1 MVATKSDKASVLS
14 IYPSHPKMP
23 RDAAFWCQSHLGFP
37 AQRRGKE
44 NSSCTALN
52 NFFVSSLHSFS
63 AVGIVSELRLHC
75 GVCRARA
82 QCKRARSPRRSCKC
96 IFWYCI
102 LAVGSVSTSAAI
114 APPLSSTLE
123 CPLYVYVASCTRLG
137 KRVVPRLRE
146 VAPRGSREAGFTQP
160 RVNSLAEPSRSAEC
174 KSASSLLPLP
184 SMG

>member
-1 MVATKSDKASVLS
+1 MLVLFCDYLVPVPRSSQNPIRPVLS
-14 IYPSHPKMP
+14 IYPKMP

-82 QCKRARSPRRSCKC
+82 QCKRASSPRRSCKC

-102 LAVGSVSTSAAI
+102 PAVGSVSTSAAI
-114 APPLSSTLE
+114 APPPLSSTLE

-137 KRVVPRLRE
+137 KGVVPRLRE
-146 VAPRGSREAGFTQP
+146 SRLLTPSGRVA
-160 RVNSLAEPSRSAEC
+160 RVHST
-174 KSASSLLPLP
+174 
-184 SMG
+184 